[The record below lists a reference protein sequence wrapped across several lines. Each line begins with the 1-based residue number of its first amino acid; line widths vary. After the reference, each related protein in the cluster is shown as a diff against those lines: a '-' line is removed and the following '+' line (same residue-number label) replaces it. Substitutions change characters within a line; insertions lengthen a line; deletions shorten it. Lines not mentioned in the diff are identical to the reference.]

1 MFSLPGG
8 RRRKRTEEQRGG
20 MRRSRRRE
28 AKTGSGLRLD
38 DNIIN
43 YYHNKIDYHN
53 GSMVGFGVGKMVV
66 I

>member
-1 MFSLPGG
+1 
-8 RRRKRTEEQRGG
+8 